1 VKQLR
6 SRSTHWIQPIAVGL
20 VIAILLSA
28 CSREDQAQQGLTYWS
43 ATNPEEFAF
52 SKKYIELWNEKHPE
66 QPIHL
71 QPVPEG
77 QSSEEVILAAV
88 VGRTTPDMYANMWQG
103 DVEDFARSGVLIP
116 LDTLDG
122 FLEFLYE
129 RCDSATIREITSADG
144 RIYQIPWKV
153 NPIMM
158 MYNPDLFAS
167 HDVDTVPSSYSDFLA
182 AGSALKKNNIWL
194 GISESNAIWWQR
206 FFNFL
211 PLYYAASGG
220 APLIK
225 DGKAIFNNE
234 HGIAVFTFLQNVY
247 NKGYFPREQMRTQRD
262 PFLASQLAVT
272 FRGPWTIKYN
282 EEFKPAGFNYAFK
295 GVPVPDGHTGPA
307 YTYGDP
313 KNIVIF
319 NTCRNP
325 EAAWQFLKTVLT
337 AEADVDFLSISG
349 QFPRRKD
356 LNTNPLFTSYFNA
369 HPELLPFAAQ
379 AVHVRG
385 MDMEP
390 YMKEVLDL
398 ISQEYEVCVV
408 YGLKT
413 PEEAIADAAKAVEL
427 LYLD

>member
-1 VKQLR
+1 MKQTNTRIYKQVAWLVLLVACCSC
-6 SRSTHWIQPIAVGL
+6 SRDENAQSGL
-20 VIAILLSA
+20 VF
-28 CSREDQAQQGLTYWS
+28 WS

-52 SKKYIELWNEKHPE
+52 AANYIDLWNKQHPDA
-66 QPIHL
+66 PIHL

-88 VGRTTPDMYANMWQG
+88 VGSTTPDMYANMWQG
-103 DVEDFARSGVLIP
+103 DVEDFARSGVLVR

-122 FLEFLYE
+122 FMEFMQA
-129 RCDSATIREITSADG
+129 RCDSLTLAEITSADG
-144 RIYQIPWKV
+144 YIYQIPWKV

-158 MYNPDLFAS
+158 MYNPDMFAS
-167 HDVDTVPSSYSDFLA
+167 HDVIDPPATYSTFLA
-182 AGSALKKNNIWL
+182 AGASLKKDNLWL

-234 HGIAVFTFLQNVY
+234 HGVAVFSFLQKVY
-247 NKGYFPREQMRTQRD
+247 NSGYFPREQMRTQRD
-262 PFLASQLAVT
+262 PFLASQLAMT

-282 EEFKPAGFNYAFK
+282 EEFKPEGFNYAFRA
-295 GVPVPDGHTGPA
+295 VPVPDEHTGPS

-325 EAAWQFLKTVLT
+325 EAAWQFLKTLLT
-337 AEADVDFLSISG
+337 AEADMDFLSMSG

-356 LNTNPLFTSYFNA
+356 LNTNPLFTGYFSA
-369 HPELLPFAAQ
+369 HPELLPFAEQ
-379 AVHVRG
+379 ALYVRG